1 MGNLSE
7 STFLASVNML
17 ELKDIKRLHDKAY
30 QAHQVTRERAA
41 DDLVFYWVTQW
52 DETILQE
59 SQLSY
64 RGEFDIIRKA
74 GRSILADLASNP
86 IQVDYVPK
94 NTTRDDAA
102 EVLDGLYRADNKSN
116 ASIESFTNAD
126 QECVVCGFGAWL
138 LYTDYVTSRGG
149 DTNQVVK
156 RRPLYEANN
165 AVYFDPQA
173 KLLDKSD
180 ARYVVVLTPYSADG
194 YKQLVKD
201 LTGEEREC
209 IDKSSFK
216 QPEQSYSFPWLG
228 GEGEKIYV
236 GALYYREKVKEN
248 LITLENPFSQT
259 MTVRESDLE
268 ELMDDLLDAGY
279 EVISEKTIERWQVTQ
294 YICSGAEILATEV
307 IAGEHLPVIP
317 SYGERAY
324 VEGEEHYE
332 GITRLAKDPQR
343 LRNFQLSFLADI
355 ASRSPREKP
364 IFTQEQVAGHEDMYS
379 ETGAENNYPYLL
391 QNRLAPDGSVLP
403 IGPIAM
409 LPAPNIPPALAA
421 TIQLSRQAVE
431 DVANPGLPQTM
442 ADPDTSGRAVY
453 AMQAKLE
460 MQSMVYQEHKKHA
473 IRRDGEVY
481 ASMAADVYDVPREV
495 AVERPDG
502 TRKMTKT
509 MEMVIDKET
518 GDLVVINDLNNAEFE
533 VYSKI
538 SASYTSQ
545 KEQTLDRFDKM
556 IQGLQAGDPL
566 RNIMILKSLKLM
578 DGIDFDDIRDYANK
592 QLVILGIRKPET
604 PEEEKALAEAQQNQQ
619 PGADMVLAQAEM
631 LKGQAAVKE
640 ADIKA
645 AVAQANAQTATAKV
659 QVMGF
664 DAETKRIN
672 TQIDAQEAKASI
684 DYKRIDAFGKQ
695 LENQA
700 KLAQLQ
706 KPENMSDE
714 ELYQLA
720 TG

>member
-1 MGNLSE
+1 
-7 STFLASVNML
+7 ML

-52 DETILQE
+52 DDSVLQE
-59 SQLSY
+59 SQLAY

-74 GRSILADLASNP
+74 GRSILADLAANP

-94 NTTRDDAA
+94 NETREDAA
-102 EVLDGLYRADNKSN
+102 EILDGLYRADNKAN
-116 ASIESFTNAD
+116 ASIEAFTNAD
-126 QECVVCGFGAWL
+126 QESVVCGHGAWL
-138 LYTDYVTSRGG
+138 LYTDYVTTRGG

-156 RRPLYEANN
+156 RRPIYEANN
-165 AVYFDPQA
+165 TVYFDPQA

-180 ARYVVVLTPYSADG
+180 AKYVCVLTPYSYDG
-194 YKQLVKD
+194 YKQLVEE
-201 LTGEEREC
+201 LTGEEC
-209 IDKSSFK
+209 DHVDTGSFK
-216 QPEQSYSFPWLG
+216 QPEQSYTFPWIG
-228 GEGEKIYV
+228 GESQKIYV
-236 GALYYREKVKEN
+236 GDFYHREKIKEKI
-248 LITLENPFSQT
+248 LTFENPFGQT
-259 MTVRESDLE
+259 TTVRESDLKDI
-268 ELMDDLLDAGY
+268 MDDLLDVGY
-279 EVISEKTIERWQVTQ
+279 EVVSEKTVERWQVTQ
-294 YICSGAEILATEV
+294 YICSGAEILSTTV

-317 SYGERAY
+317 VYGERAY

-391 QNRLAPDGSVLP
+391 QNRLAPDGTPLP

-460 MQSMVYQEHKKHA
+460 MQAMVYQEHKKHA

-495 AVERPDG
+495 TLERPDG
-502 TRKMTKT
+502 TRKTVKT
-509 MEMVIDKET
+509 MEMVIDKKT

-533 VYSKI
+533 VFSKI
-538 SASYTSQ
+538 SSSYTSQ
-545 KEQTLDRFDKM
+545 KEQTLERFGVM
-556 IQGLQAGDPL
+556 IQGLPVGDPL

-578 DGIDFDDIRDYANK
+578 DGVDFDDIRDYANK

-604 PEEEKALAEAQQNQQ
+604 PEEEQALADAQQNQQ

-640 ADIKA
+640 AEIKA
-645 AVAQANAQTATAKV
+645 FTAQSTAQTNMSKV
-659 QVMGF
+659 QVSGF
-664 DAETKRIN
+664 EAETKRMN
-672 TQIDAQEAKASI
+672 TQIDAQEAGASI
-684 DYKRIDAFGKQ
+684 NYKRIDTFGKQ
-695 LENQA
+695 LDNQA

-720 TG
+720 IG